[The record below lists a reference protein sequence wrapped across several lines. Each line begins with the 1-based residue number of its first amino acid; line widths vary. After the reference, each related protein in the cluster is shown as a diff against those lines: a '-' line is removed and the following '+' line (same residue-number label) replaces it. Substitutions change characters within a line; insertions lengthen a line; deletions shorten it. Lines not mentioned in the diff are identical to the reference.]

1 MTKPQNTTNG
11 KLTARRGGPLQ
22 GVLTAPG
29 DKSISHRALL
39 LAALAVG
46 ETAITGL
53 LEGDDVRHTAAAL
66 RQLGVTVTRD
76 GSGAWRVNGVGV
88 GGLLP
93 PGDVIDLGNSGTAA
107 RLLCGLLAGHGFSA
121 VLTGDASLRSRP
133 MGRVIA
139 PLTAMGAVFQARD
152 GGRMPLTVTGSDN
165 LRPTAYTL
173 PVASAQVK
181 SAVLLAGLHAPG
193 ETSVIEPSPT
203 RDHTERML
211 GHFGAGIRIEEAGAG
226 RRITV
231 TGQPEL
237 TPTAIAIPA
246 DPSSAAFPAVAALLV
261 EGSQISLPGICTN
274 PTRTGLYSTLAEM
287 GAALTWRNE
296 RVEGGEPVA
305 DLVVQAS
312 QLGGVEV
319 PPERAPAMIDEY
331 PVLAM
336 AAACAEGAT
345 VFHGVGELRHK
356 ESDRLAAVAAGLA
369 ACGVSVEEGPDSL
382 TIHGAGPGASGRP
395 AGGATIE
402 AALDHRIAMS
412 FLVLGLAS
420 EKPVS
425 IGDSSAIETSFPDFA
440 GAMAALGADIGPD
453 A

>member
-1 MTKPQNTTNG
+1 MTTPKNTADG
-11 KLTARRGGPLQ
+11 KLTARRSSALQ
-22 GVLTAPG
+22 GALTAPG
-29 DKSISHRALL
+29 DKSISHRALM

-53 LEGDDVRHTAAAL
+53 LEGDDVRHTATAL
-66 RQLGVTVTRD
+66 RTLGVTLTRD
-76 GSGAWRVNGVGV
+76 GPGAWRVNGVGV

-139 PLTAMGAVFQARD
+139 PLTAMGATFLARD
-152 GGRMPLTVTGSDN
+152 GGRMPLTITGSDD

-193 ETSVIEPSPT
+193 ETAVVEPTPT

-211 GHFGAGIRIEEAGAG
+211 GHFGAEIRVEDAAAG

-237 TPTAIAIPA
+237 APAAIAVPA
-246 DPSSAAFPAVAALLV
+246 DPSSAAFPAVAALV
-261 EGSQISLPGICTN
+261 VARSDITLPGVCAN
-274 PTRTGLYSTLAEM
+274 PTRTGLYTTLAEM
-287 GAALTWRNE
+287 GAALSWRNE

-305 DLVVQAS
+305 DLAVQAS
-312 QLGGVEV
+312 QLSGVEV
-319 PPERAPAMIDEY
+319 PPERAPSMIDEY

-336 AAACAEGAT
+336 AAACANGTT
-345 VFHGVGELRHK
+345 VFRGVEELRHK

-369 ACGVSVEEGPDSL
+369 ACGVSVEETADSL
-382 TIHGAGPGASGRP
+382 TIHGTAGSVP
-395 AGGATIE
+395 GGATID

-425 IGDSSAIETSFPDFA
+425 ISDASSIETSFPDFI
-440 GAMAALGADIGPD
+440 GAMAGLGADIEPD